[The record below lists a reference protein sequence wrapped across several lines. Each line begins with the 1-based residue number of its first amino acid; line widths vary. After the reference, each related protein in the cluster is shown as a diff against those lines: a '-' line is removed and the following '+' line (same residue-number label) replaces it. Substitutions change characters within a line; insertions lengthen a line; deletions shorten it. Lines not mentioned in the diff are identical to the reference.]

1 MFKRKVDP
9 KLQEYWERRLDIK
22 YNVEIEYYKK
32 LCGIEY
38 DSKVLRKNE
47 KCDNTNLISYE
58 SWKNKV
64 LSSIKNLSSGELIEY
79 SRFLNQCERSNESK
93 YGISQT
99 LLIPFA
105 IFLLGVGANVFNS
118 LVDLGNTTIIT
129 ILLFVGLI
137 VYIFGK
143 LLSTKEES
151 IKKYFYQDMKEIV
164 DEKIKQF
171 LDNERAGD

>member
-1 MFKRKVDP
+1 MLKRKVDP

-93 YGISQT
+93 YGMSQT
-99 LLIPFA
+99 LLIPFV
-105 IFLLGVGANVFNS
+105 IFLLGVGANVLNL
-118 LVDLGNTTIIT
+118 LVDPIIA

-137 VYIFGK
+137 VYIFGE

-164 DEKIKQF
+164 DEKMKQ
-171 LDNERAGD
+171 LTDKERAGD